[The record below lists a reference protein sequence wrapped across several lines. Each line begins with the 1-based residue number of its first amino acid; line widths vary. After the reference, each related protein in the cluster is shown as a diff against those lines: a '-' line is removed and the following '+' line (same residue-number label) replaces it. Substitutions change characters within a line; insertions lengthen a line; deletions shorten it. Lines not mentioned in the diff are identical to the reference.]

1 MTELR
6 IESYTMP
13 AADLGPENP
22 LPPFRAAR
30 DAQLMAEMPGL
41 PAEMRDSL
49 LWGHPATI
57 LPYTL
62 QDGYGRQR
70 RPRAF
75 RAAVLENEILRA
87 TFLLELGGRL
97 WSLWHKPTG
106 RELLSV
112 NPVFQPAN
120 LALRNAWFSGG
131 VEWNIGTIGHSPF
144 TCAPLFAARVERSD
158 GTPVL
163 RMYEWE
169 RIRGVPFQVD
179 AYLPDGSPVLFVR
192 VRITN
197 PHDRAIPMY
206 WWSNIA
212 VPETAETRVI
222 VPAASAYTHGADGVA
237 VVPVPIQ
244 EGVDLTYACNLRAS
258 ASIFFRIPEAR
269 QPWIAALDAG
279 GCGLAQTSTG
289 RLRGRKLFAWGMA
302 AGGRKWQ
309 EFLSNG
315 GSTYIETQAGLAP
328 TQMQYA
334 TMPARGDWSWLEAYG
349 LLDGSADAARIH
361 GADWAAAQAAV
372 ERGLARLIPAER
384 LAAEHAA
391 AAAWADRPPVEI
403 YQHGSGWGALER
415 HHRRV
420 AGEPPITGPGLI
432 FDDASLGSEQ
442 APWLTLLHEGMFPVA
457 DATAAPAGLMVDEPW
472 RNLLEAA
479 VAASGLNRRA
489 DGWLAWWHLG
499 IMRQHAGDAAGAKAA
514 YRHSL
519 TIAETPWALRNLAL
533 LALEGADLP
542 TAADLYIAALRLR
555 PTLLPLAVEC
565 GRALIEAG
573 RPQAWLDLLPA
584 LPDEVRLAGRVRLLA
599 GQAALAVADATTGD
613 LARVEPLFTER
624 IEVNDLREGELSL
637 SELWFDYHARRI
649 SATEGGPLDDA
660 LRARVRREFPVPEH
674 LDFRMK

>member
-1 MTELR
+1 MSELR
-6 IESYTMP
+6 IATYTMP

-75 RAAVLENEILRA
+75 RAAVLENETLRA

-144 TCAPLFAARVERSD
+144 TCAPLFAARVERPD

-222 VPAASAYTHGADGVA
+222 VPAASAYTHGAAGVA

-244 EGVDLTYACNLRAS
+244 EGVDLTYAANLRAS

-349 LLDGSADAARIH
+349 LLDGSADAARVH
-361 GADWAAAQAAV
+361 GADWAAAQAAI
-372 ERGLARLIPAER
+372 ERGLARLIPAAR
-384 LAAEHAA
+384 LTAEHAA
-391 AAAWADRPPVEI
+391 AAAWADQPPVEI

-415 HHRRV
+415 HRRRV
-420 AGEPPITGPGLI
+420 AGEPSFARLGLV
-432 FDDASLGSEQ
+432 FHDASLGPEQ
-442 APWLTLLHEGMFPVA
+442 TPWLALLRDGTFPDVPA
-457 DATAAPAGLMVDEPW
+457 DAAPAGLVVDEPW
-472 RNLLEAA
+472 RKLLEEALAA
-479 VAASGLNRRA
+479 NQT

-499 IMRQHAGDAAGAKAA
+499 IMRQHAGDAAGAGAA
-514 YRHSL
+514 YRRSL
-519 TIAETPWALRNLAL
+519 AAAETPWALRDLAL
-533 LALEGADLP
+533 LASEAADLP
-542 TAADLYIAALRLR
+542 AAADLYIAALRLR

-584 LPDEVRLAGRVRLLA
+584 LPDEVRLASRVRLLA
-599 GQAALAVADATTGD
+599 GQAALAVGD

-624 IEVNDLREGELSL
+624 VEVNDLREGELSL
-637 SELWFDYHARRI
+637 SELWFGYHERQL
-649 SATEGGPLDDA
+649 SAAEGCPLDDA